1 MADRRVRVLFPWLIA
16 AWPVLHLFASNIQEA
31 EAVDVVVPL
40 MATLGCAAVLYA
52 LLRLLRIG
60 SVRAGLLVSLLVVLT
75 FSFTAVH
82 QALISLNDQV
92 GIAMLAAYGISV
104 RHGVALGVLLFIFG
118 VGAYLILRSRGSLN
132 RPTGLLNWISAALV
146 LLALFRVG
154 SGILAM
160 NGPPAGPNALEVHGV
175 TTMPD
180 IYYII
185 PDRYP
190 ARDTLRHAYGF
201 DNRPFL
207 QALETRDFI
216 IAGKSRS
223 NYAKSALSIAA
234 ALDMD
239 FHPAVC
245 SERDVTSRLRRGH
258 RVGEFLKRIGY
269 RYLHLGS
276 WYGPTS
282 ENDLADASIQYPGAL
297 SEFSCALLGMTPLKS
312 FLGLGL
318 LYEDHAEIGE
328 FQLDRMLALKSAEEP
343 RFMVVH
349 LLLPHGPFVF
359 DQKGRRIPK
368 NSEFGPGSK
377 ERFLD
382 QMRYL
387 NGRLLAVVDHL
398 VEISADEPI
407 IVIQADEGP
416 YLREDDIEAPIDAQR
431 RIRTGLLTAF
441 KGPGLMASDV
451 PETITPVN
459 TFRLVLSRWF
469 GQDLPLLPDRV
480 YSWDGLLKPFEED
493 EGPFH
498 FEDVATTLGSW

>member
-31 EAVDVVVPL
+31 EVVDVVVPL
-40 MATLGCAAVLYA
+40 LVTVGGAAVLYA
-52 LLRLLRIG
+52 LFRLIRIG

-75 FSFTAVH
+75 FSFTAMH

-92 GIAMLAAYGISV
+92 GITMLAAYGYSV
-104 RHGVALGVLLFIFG
+104 RHGAALGVLLLIFG
-118 VGAYLILRSRGSLN
+118 VGALLIRRSRGSLN
-132 RPTGLLNWISAALV
+132 RLTGLLNWISGALV
-146 LLALFRVG
+146 LLALLRVG

-160 NGPPAGPNALEVHGV
+160 NGPPDGPSALEMHGV
-175 TTMPD
+175 TTTPD

-190 ARDTLRHAYGF
+190 SEDTLCQAYGF

-207 QALETRDFI
+207 TALESRGFI

-223 NYAKSALSIAA
+223 NYAKSAFSIAA

-239 FHPAVC
+239 FHPEVC
-245 SERDVTSRLRRGH
+245 SERGIAGRLRRGH

-282 ENDLADASIQYPGAL
+282 ENELADVSIQYPGAL

-318 LYEDHAEIGE
+318 LYEDHAQIGE
-328 FQLDRMLALKSAEEP
+328 FQLDRLLALSPADEP
-343 RFMVVH
+343 RFLVVH
-349 LLLPHGPFVF
+349 LLLPHGPVVY
-359 DQKGRRIPK
+359 DREGRRIPK

-377 ERFLD
+377 ERFLE
-382 QMRYL
+382 QVRYL
-387 NGRLLAVVDHL
+387 NERLLAVVDHL
-398 VEISADEPI
+398 AKISAEEPI

-416 YLREDDIEAPIDAQR
+416 YLREDDLKAPIDAQR
-431 RIRTGLLTAF
+431 RIRTGLLAAF
-441 KGPGLMASDV
+441 KGPGLSASDV

-480 YSWDGLLKPFEED
+480 YSWDGLLKPIEED
-493 EGPFH
+493 EGLFR
-498 FEDVATTLGSW
+498 FKDVAETLGSW